1 MTFKHKQHTLCVFNK
16 STVFFVHIDIAFC
29 QNLDF
34 FLSSFHITEK
44 FFSLLVSPTKLNSYL
59 VGLFQLY
66 VVHIMQTDLSLSSFS
81 SNVFRRDSVNK
92 WFALDIHHNIY
103 FIIKKQNVH
112 TTEKVFSKKES
123 EKIFITYTLAIHRV
137 LFITT
142 FPFIFTIHS
151 WWQIVSASC
160 SWSRKKWGIYK
171 RREEKKNERI

>member
-16 STVFFVHIDIAFC
+16 STVFFFHIDIAFC

-34 FLSSFHITEK
+34 FLSSFHITKK
-44 FFSLLVSPTKLNSYL
+44 FFSLFVSPTELNSYL

-66 VVHIMQTDLSLSSFS
+66 GSYHANWFITFFLFVEC
-81 SNVFRRDSVNK
+81 FRRDSVNK

-103 FIIKKQNVH
+103 FIIK
-112 TTEKVFSKKES
+112 SKMYTQQKKS
-123 EKIFITYTLAIHRV
+123 FRKRNQKKIFITYTLAIHRV

-142 FPFIFTIHS
+142 FPFICTIHS